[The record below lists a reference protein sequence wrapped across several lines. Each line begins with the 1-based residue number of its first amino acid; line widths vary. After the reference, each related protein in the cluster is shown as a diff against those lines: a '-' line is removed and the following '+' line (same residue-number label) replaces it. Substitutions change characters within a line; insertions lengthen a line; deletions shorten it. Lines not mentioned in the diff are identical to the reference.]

1 MSNSDESDVLA
12 GLPTSPVPLGQC
24 GMADTASLL
33 GDKWMLLI
41 LREVSYGV
49 TRFDDLKRELEMS
62 SATLSN
68 RAARLVEIGMLEKR
82 EYRVDGSRPRAQ
94 YLLTEMGSDFGKVL
108 WAMMEWGDTHLRKG
122 RSPIELINPQSGLS
136 LRLALV
142 DDQGAVTEFDDA
154 QPVVKA

>member
-1 MSNSDESDVLA
+1 MSNPGKDAVLA
-12 GLPTSPVPLGQC
+12 GLPTSPVPLDQC

-68 RAARLVEIGMLEKR
+68 RAARLVEIGMLERR
-82 EYRVDGSRPRAQ
+82 EYREDGSRPRAQ
-94 YLLTEMGSDFGKVL
+94 YLLTEMGRAFGKVL
-108 WAMMEWGDTHLRKG
+108 WAMMEWGDAHLEKG
-122 RSPIELINPQSGLS
+122 KSPIELVSPESGKS

-142 DDQGAVTEFDDA
+142 DDQGAVTEFENA
-154 QPVVKA
+154 QPVIKT